1 MPGAVMKS
9 ILRWGAALGILG
21 SAIMGSTL
29 TGNLRALALPQEQIL
44 QKLGSVPV
52 FTITDS
58 QGAPLVATP
67 PQNAQNQN
75 QQAQSPV
82 AGVFISQK
90 DAQAFVN
97 NLKKTNPQLGNTV
110 RVVPVPLGEVYK
122 LEQANQNQPNSLEI
136 AYIPAKQQF
145 DAALNLLRQGGSN
158 SELRKACEQN
168 KRQLEDCVGT
178 PLFVARAG
186 NQKGYLTMKV
196 NRPQANNQ
204 QAEVE
209 VIPFYF
215 NKEELQGMLERFKQ
229 QQPELASTVDIQVLN
244 LEGMLEILK
253 TRNDEGVQQIVLV
266 PPQESIQYVRSL
278 QQPAAGGQNQ
288 AQPQRPA
295 PQQAAPQQAAPQRR

>member
-1 MPGAVMKS
+1 MKS

-122 LEQANQNQPNSLEI
+122 LEQANQNQPNSLDI

-145 DAALNLLRQGGSN
+145 DAALTLLRQGGSN

-186 NQKGYLTMKV
+186 EEKGYLTMKI

-215 NKEELQGMLERFKQ
+215 NKEELQGMLDRFKK

>member
-1 MPGAVMKS
+1 MKS
-9 ILRWGAALGILG
+9 IFRWGALGILG
-21 SAIMGSTL
+21 SAIMGSAL

-52 FTITDS
+52 FTITDN

-75 QQAQSPV
+75 QQNQSPV

-90 DAQAFVN
+90 DAQAFVS

-122 LEQANQNQPNSLEI
+122 LEQANENKPNSLEI

-145 DAALNLLRQGGSN
+145 DAALNLLQQSGSN

-168 KRQLEDCVGT
+168 KRKLEDCVGT

-186 NQKGYLTMKV
+186 EKKGYLTMKI

-204 QAEVE
+204 QAQVE

-215 NKEELQGMLERFKQ
+215 NKEELQGMLDRFKK

-278 QQPAAGGQNQ
+278 QKPAAGGQTPT
-288 AQPQRPA
+288 QPQRPA
-295 PQQAAPQQAAPQRR
+295 PQQAAPQRPAR

>member
-1 MPGAVMKS
+1 MKS
-9 ILRWGAALGILG
+9 IFRWGATLGILG

-29 TGNLRALALPQEQIL
+29 TGNLRAQALPQEQIM

-52 FTITDS
+52 FTITDN

-110 RVVPVPLGEVYK
+110 RVVPVPLGEVYR
-122 LEQANQNQPNSLEI
+122 LEQASANQPNSLEI

-158 SELRKACEQN
+158 SELRQACEKN
-168 KRQLEDCVGT
+168 NRQLEDCVGT

-186 NQKGYLTMKV
+186 KEQGYLTMKV

-204 QAEVE
+204 QAQAE

-253 TRNDEGVQQIVLV
+253 NRNDAGVQQIVLV

-278 QQPAAGGQNQ
+278 QQSAGGQNQ
-288 AQPQRPA
+288 AQPQPA
-295 PQQAAPQQAAPQRR
+295 QQQQPAAPQRR

>member
-1 MPGAVMKS
+1 MKS
-9 ILRWGAALGILG
+9 IFRWGATLGILG
-21 SAIMGSTL
+21 SAVMSSAL
-29 TGNLRALALPQEQIL
+29 AGNLRALALPQEQIL

-58 QGAPLVATP
+58 KGAPLVATP

-75 QQAQSPV
+75 QQNQSPV

-122 LEQANQNQPNSLEI
+122 LEQANANQPNSLDI

-145 DAALNLLRQGGSN
+145 DAALTLLRQSGSN

-168 KRQLEDCVGT
+168 KRRLEDCVGT

-186 NQKGYLTMKV
+186 KEKGYLTMKI

-215 NKEELQGMLERFKQ
+215 NKEELQGMLDRFKK

-244 LEGMLEILK
+244 LEGMLEILR

-278 QQPAAGGQNQ
+278 QQSAGQQ

-295 PQQAAPQQAAPQRR
+295 PQQAAPQRPAR

>member
-1 MPGAVMKS
+1 MKS
-9 ILRWGAALGILG
+9 IFRWGATLGILG
-21 SAIMGSTL
+21 SAVMSSAL
-29 TGNLRALALPQEQIL
+29 AGNLRALALPQEQIL

-58 QGAPLVATP
+58 KGAPLVATP

-75 QQAQSPV
+75 QQNQSPV

-122 LEQANQNQPNSLEI
+122 LEQANANQPNSLDI

-145 DAALNLLRQGGSN
+145 DAALTLLRQSGSN

-168 KRQLEDCVGT
+168 KRRLEDCVGT

-186 NQKGYLTMKV
+186 KQKGYLTMKI

-215 NKEELQGMLERFKQ
+215 NKEELQGMLDRFKK

-244 LEGMLEILK
+244 LEGMLEILR

-278 QQPAAGGQNQ
+278 QQSAGQQ

-295 PQQAAPQQAAPQRR
+295 PQQAAPQRPAR

>member
-1 MPGAVMKS
+1 MKS
-9 ILRWGAALGILG
+9 IFRWGATVGILG
-21 SAIMGSTL
+21 SAVMSSALI
-29 TGNLRALALPQEQIL
+29 GNLRALALPQEQII

-58 QGAPLVATP
+58 KGAPLVATP
-67 PQNAQNQN
+67 PPNAQNQQN
-75 QQAQSPV
+75 QSPV

-97 NLKKTNPQLGNTV
+97 NLKKTNPQLGNSV
-110 RVVPVPLGEVYK
+110 QVVPVPLGEVYR
-122 LEQANQNQPNSLEI
+122 LEQANANKPNSLDI
-136 AYIPAKQQF
+136 AYIPAKQQY
-145 DAALNLLRQGGSN
+145 DAALNLLRQSGN
-158 SELRKACEQN
+158 SELRRACEQN
-168 KRQLEDCVGT
+168 KRRLEDCVGT

-186 NQKGYLTMKV
+186 QEKGYLTMKV

-215 NKEELQGMLERFKQ
+215 NKEELQRMLERFKK

-244 LEGMLEILK
+244 LEGMLEILR

-278 QQPAAGGQNQ
+278 QQSAAGQQ
-288 AQPQRPA
+288 AQPQQRPA
-295 PQQAAPQQAAPQRR
+295 PQQAAPQRPAR

>member
-1 MPGAVMKS
+1 MKS
-9 ILRWGAALGILG
+9 IFRWGATLGILG
-21 SAIMGSTL
+21 SAVMSSAL
-29 TGNLRALALPQEQIL
+29 AGNLRALALPQEQVI

-58 QGAPLVATP
+58 KGAPLVATP

-75 QQAQSPV
+75 QQNQSPV

-122 LEQANQNQPNSLEI
+122 LEQANANQPNSLDI

-145 DAALNLLRQGGSN
+145 DAALTLLRQSGSN

-168 KRQLEDCVGT
+168 KRRLEDCVGT

-186 NQKGYLTMKV
+186 KEKGYLTMKI

-215 NKEELQGMLERFKQ
+215 NKEELQGMLDRFKK

-244 LEGMLEILK
+244 LEGMLEILR

-278 QQPAAGGQNQ
+278 QQSAAGQQ

-295 PQQAAPQQAAPQRR
+295 PQQAAPQRPAR